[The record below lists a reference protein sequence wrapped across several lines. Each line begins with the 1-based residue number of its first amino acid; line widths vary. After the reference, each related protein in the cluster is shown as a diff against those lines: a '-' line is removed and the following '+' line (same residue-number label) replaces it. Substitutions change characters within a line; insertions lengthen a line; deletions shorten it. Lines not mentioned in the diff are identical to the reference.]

1 MSIRAWLCNFARDT
15 RGATA
20 IEFALVVGP
29 LLLLFIGVIEVGR
42 LMWSGHALDEVA
54 IAGARCIGI
63 HAPAC
68 ASGEDLEP
76 ERAIAHIQQIA
87 QSWGITLQ
95 TEDISLATDAG
106 CAVETGFLRV
116 ALNFTFV
123 SVVPGL
129 SGTRLD
135 TEACFP
141 SQF

>member
-1 MSIRAWLCNFARDT
+1 MSRGFLRDT

-29 LLLLFIGVIEVGR
+29 LILLLLGTIEVGR

-68 ASGEDLEP
+68 AHEDEIVPDLAVSFIRAAARSRGIVLE
-76 ERAIAHIQQIA
+76 A
-87 QSWGITLQ
+87 T
-95 TEDISLATDAG
+95 DISLDTDAG

-116 ALNFTFV
+116 ALSFRFD
-123 SVVPGL
+123 SVLPGL
-129 SGTRLD
+129 AGTRLD
-135 TEACFP
+135 AEACFP
-141 SQF
+141 SRF